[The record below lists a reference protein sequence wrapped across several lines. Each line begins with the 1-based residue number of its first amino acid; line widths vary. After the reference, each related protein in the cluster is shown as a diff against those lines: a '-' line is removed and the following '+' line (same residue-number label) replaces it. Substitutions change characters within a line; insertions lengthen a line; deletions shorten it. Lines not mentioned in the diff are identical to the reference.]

1 VPVQQAR
8 SPRFTLWDCLA
19 SSKRRMKLSFAGK
32 WIEIILLNEL
42 SPAQMANSACSCS
55 YMESTTKMI
64 MTIMM
69 THECKARTVWY
80 GWKGYGGAK
89 NIYREIQR

>member
-1 VPVQQAR
+1 
-8 SPRFTLWDCLA
+8 
-19 SSKRRMKLSFAGK
+19 MKLSFTGK
-32 WIEIILLNEL
+32 WMEIILLNEV

-89 NIYREIQR
+89 NI